1 MALLCNAD
9 ATPQLGNGVQR
20 MVIYNS
26 NQFVY
31 RLNLEANRNVVKRFV
46 IELF

>member
-1 MALLCNAD
+1 MASLFNVD
-9 ATPQLGNGVQR
+9 ATPRLNGVHGI
-20 MVIYNS
+20 VVYNS

-31 RLNLEANRNVVKRFV
+31 RLNLEANRNVVKLFV